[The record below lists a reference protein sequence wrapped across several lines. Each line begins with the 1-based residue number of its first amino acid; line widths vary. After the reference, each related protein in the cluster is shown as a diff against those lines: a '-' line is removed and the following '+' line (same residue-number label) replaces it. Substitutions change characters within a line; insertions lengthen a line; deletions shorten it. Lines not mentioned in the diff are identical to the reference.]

1 MNKILIF
8 FRHDHFEIWSIDANN
23 RLIPLLFLDSNI
35 VPLYFLISGTDISIG
50 NFAKEQYNKGIGESL
65 GCFWSEIAFSEQKII
80 RGSKSIQRKELLEIA
95 LLEIVF
101 PELIRNYFENI
112 TLESFI
118 NSKSIIIIFEP
129 FCNIESS
136 KIIFESIKKKF
147 FYSSNLFLVDY
158 WNLLFE
164 FYSDRKL
171 INDPNQNLVVLGS
184 YNSDLYLY
192 LIENKEQKDINI
204 LVGKGVDPRL
214 NAVSDFCIDK
224 IKLRGSLLDHKEIRS
239 YITNDVFK
247 ILNSL
252 NKGFVEHV
260 FDHPRLGV
268 GRFILSLHKSVLE
281 SRIENPTDLL
291 FIESE
296 VMSFRDRNNCN
307 NYIVLLTSAIN
318 LPVFYNRFEGI
329 GTVKEPEN
337 FNNDILQYLLFN
349 NTRFT
354 FDKNSIIDES
364 IISENIFKRDIPNE
378 EVETVNK
385 STSIPQAPMIP
396 GVPPVPILP
405 GSNRTTI
412 LKSSPVVP
420 LVPKPIKV
428 PTTVSAPKMPNIPSK
443 SFPTNS
449 KENSKLQEKS
459 SKPNATINSEVKP
472 LSVPLPPVSKVKLPP
487 PPPPPVPKKNK

>member
-1 MNKILIF
+1 M
-8 FRHDHFEIWSIDANN
+8 
-23 RLIPLLFLDSNI
+23 
-35 VPLYFLISGTDISIG
+35 
-50 NFAKEQYNKGIGESL
+50 
-65 GCFWSEIAFSEQKII
+65 
-80 RGSKSIQRKELLEIA
+80 
-95 LLEIVF
+95 
-101 PELIRNYFENI
+101 
-112 TLESFI
+112 
-118 NSKSIIIIFEP
+118 
-129 FCNIESS
+129 
-136 KIIFESIKKKF
+136 
-147 FYSSNLFLVDY
+147 VDY

-164 FYSDRKL
+164 FYSDRNL

-184 YNSDLYLY
+184 YNSDLYLF
-192 LIENKEQKDINI
+192 LIENQEQKDINI

-252 NKGFVEHV
+252 SKGFVEHV

-307 NYIVLLTSAIN
+307 NNIVLLTSAIN

-364 IISENIFKRDIPNE
+364 IISENIFKRDIPNK

-385 STSIPQAPMIP
+385 SKSIPQAPMIP

-405 GSNRTTI
+405 GSNRASA
-412 LKSSPVVP
+412 LKSSPAAP
-420 LVPKPIKV
+420 LVPKPIQV
-428 PTTVSAPKMPNIPSK
+428 QRTVSAPKMPNIPSK
-443 SFPTNS
+443 SILTNS
-449 KENSKLQEKS
+449 KENTKSQEIS
-459 SKPNATINSEVKP
+459 IKPNATIKNEVKP

-487 PPPPPVPKKNK
+487 PPPPPIPKKNK